1 MCASAKHV
9 FVISLCLCAAGWC
22 GEVFAQTLTTARIA
36 GTVRDIQ
43 AAVVANAEVTAE
55 NASTG
60 EKRTIATDALGDYVF
75 ASLSPGTYQV
85 TVSARGFSTALFSGV
100 QAGIGDTLTIN
111 AVLKIAGTTA
121 EVTVNDLPSLVQSR
135 SPQVGIEIDER
146 ALEAAPLPT
155 RNSLQLV
162 TLTSGVSMP
171 LTNNTAIGRNTPNF
185 SMNGARTSQN
195 NLQING
201 IEANDISAHDLAAV
215 AIPAPESISDFVVQT
230 SMYDASVGGAGGS
243 VQVATRGG
251 TNLLH
256 GAVYEYSR
264 NSALNANDPNLKA
277 AGLERPV
284 LRQDVYGATLGGP
297 IRKNQAF
304 FFLSY
309 QGTRAT
315 NGATDQSLYKSVLI
329 APGLTDDRS
338 AATLMSTFGAAT
350 IDPISLQLLNLKSP
364 NGKFLIPT
372 PQADG
377 RVTGTA
383 PSTYHEEQ
391 FNTNMDY
398 RCSTHDYVSAKFFFA
413 NAPEFWALGG
423 ATFGGGSSLPG
434 FGTQREVNNR
444 VLSIQEIHNSSPT
457 LVNEVRFGYNFISTN
472 EIPQESVHDSDLG
485 ISRPTADIFPGLP
498 LILLARD
505 SGGAGIGSSSIT
517 LQGHSPSLSVVDVLS
532 LQRGKQS
539 IRLGG
544 ELRCIDGKFTP
555 MSAPTARSIS
565 RISPISLPARAIFL
579 LLEPA

>member
-256 GAVYEYSR
+256 GGVYEYFR
-264 NSALNANDPNLKA
+264 HRALNANDPNLKA
-277 AGLERPV
+277 VSLGRPA
-284 LRQDVYGATLGGP
+284 LQQDVYGATL
-297 IRKNQAF
+297 
-304 FFLSY
+304 
-309 QGTRAT
+309 
-315 NGATDQSLYKSVLI
+315 
-329 APGLTDDRS
+329 
-338 AATLMSTFGAAT
+338 
-350 IDPISLQLLNLKSP
+350 
-364 NGKFLIPT
+364 
-372 PQADG
+372 
-377 RVTGTA
+377 
-383 PSTYHEEQ
+383 
-391 FNTNMDY
+391 
-398 RCSTHDYVSAKFFFA
+398 
-413 NAPEFWALGG
+413 
-423 ATFGGGSSLPG
+423 
-434 FGTQREVNNR
+434 
-444 VLSIQEIHNSSPT
+444 
-457 LVNEVRFGYNFISTN
+457 
-472 EIPQESVHDSDLG
+472 
-485 ISRPTADIFPGLP
+485 
-498 LILLARD
+498 
-505 SGGAGIGSSSIT
+505 
-517 LQGHSPSLSVVDVLS
+517 
-532 LQRGKQS
+532 
-539 IRLGG
+539 
-544 ELRCIDGKFTP
+544 
-555 MSAPTARSIS
+555 
-565 RISPISLPARAIFL
+565 
-579 LLEPA
+579 